1 MCNLSGDA
9 AATWLHACH
18 QNSSILFLA
27 PSSTVSKRSCEIPN
41 SPNLPRI
48 FFLASIDDCKISF
61 SFYALFKTLLRYVHF
76 SISGGYSSSSKRGR
90 IRYAHVF
97 SSPKRSAFDFTCW
110 HSIIRKPGHKY
121 LAFRSAT
128 MSTSK
133 LLSAS
138 APSNIIITSAKA
150 T

>member
-1 MCNLSGDA
+1 MCNLCGDA
-9 AATWLHACH
+9 AATWLHAYH

-27 PSSTVSKRSCEIPN
+27 SSSIVSKRSGEIPN

-48 FFLASIDDCKISF
+48 LSLASTDDCKISF
-61 SFYALFKTLLRYVHF
+61 SLDALFKPLLRYVHF
-76 SISGGYSSSSKRGR
+76 SLSGGYSSSSKRAR
-90 IRYAHVF
+90 IRYAQVY
-97 SSPKRSAFDFTCW
+97 SSPKWSAFDFTCW

-128 MSTSK
+128 TSTWK
-133 LLSAS
+133 LFSAS
-138 APSNIIITSAKA
+138 APSNIIMTSAKA